1 MRKAYSIYDNGKYKV
16 CMTGTLWIYDSKEE
30 LVGRFTETPY
40 SYEGAFVPGTNLFV
54 SRTNECHIVVY
65 DLDKMEMVR
74 KIKTSNTDAAESDG
88 FCFSPD
94 GKYFYCIEAHWNDWL
109 SRQLSIYSVP
119 DFERIKTYFADQKKI
134 FLEFIE
140 SDASG
145 DYYVIGYDREG
156 VKTSQGGVRTLHF
169 TGRLVN
175 GSIVDKRE
183 YSDKWLMV
191 TSYFEWKQRNFTNRN
206 LDGALKR
213 RGLDKAPVNISIKEF
228 HEKGHLFD

>member
-40 SYEGAFVPGTNLFV
+40 SYKGAFVPGTNLFV

-74 KIKTSNTDAAESDG
+74 KIKTSNVDADELGG

-94 GKYFYCIEAHWNDWL
+94 GRYYYCIEAHWNDWL
-109 SRQLSIYSVP
+109 STQLSIYSIP
-119 DFERIKTYFADQKKI
+119 DFKRVKTCFADEKKTV
-134 FLEFIE
+134 LKFIE
-140 SDASG
+140 AEASG
-145 DYYVIGYDREG
+145 DFYVIGFDRG
-156 VKTSQGGVRTLHF
+156 DVRNIYF

-175 GSIVDKRE
+175 DSIVDKRE
-183 YSDKWLMV
+183 YSDKWSTV
-191 TSYFEWKQRNFTNRN
+191 TSYFDWKLRNFTNRN

-213 RGLDKAPVNISIKEF
+213 SGLDKAPVNISIKEF